1 MLLAAVLSALAA
13 APTPTPQ
20 PTPTVRLPELR
31 THVKHVFII
40 YQENHSFDNYFGTY
54 PGAENLASPL
64 AQAHGFRQLDP
75 IGKKPV
81 TPFKIT
87 DPDTASPQQ
96 GREIT
101 LSKMNGGKMDA
112 FVATQERVSSAKF
125 DQAGARNVGLM
136 TMAHYD
142 CDTIPFLWEYAQR
155 FVLFDHIFSGIT
167 GPSTPNAI
175 ALIAGQADNI
185 TDDADPAYG
194 PYSKK
199 EDKYQVPQRYATLML
214 ALSGGDATKV
224 TQETQGVGQDL
235 GATAASGRAPIPWGW
250 YQEGYVSPTLALPG
264 YVTHHNPVQYFAY
277 LRQNDVFWHNVQSV
291 QALLPQLRDGTL
303 PDRGIFYIK
312 GGSRNG
318 FGWKPANPDPSVQ
331 ANFLGDDDHAG
342 PDDSDAQIAESF
354 VATYVNAIAR
364 SKYWDDSVIIITWD
378 DPGGFYD
385 HVPPPQFPNCGDGH
399 PCGDG
404 PRVPLLVISPY
415 ARSGAV
421 VPAVG
426 DQISILKLAEGLF
439 DLPTLASLP
448 DERARPIA
456 PRDADTAMTDLL
468 GAFDPAR
475 LNGSEPPILSSYAEI
490 PDDVVN
496 TFPSAMNCRTLGLAP
511 EVLPNAPSTPP
522 PGFRVRF

>member
-1 MLLAAVLSALAA
+1 MVVAAILSLLAV
-13 APTPTPQ
+13 APTPS
-20 PTPTVRLPELR
+20 PTPDVLDPVRAHL
-31 THVKHVFII
+31 KHVFII

-54 PGAENLASPL
+54 PGTENLSSPL
-64 AQAHGFRQLDP
+64 AQAHGFRQRDA
-75 IGKKPV
+75 IGTKWV

-87 DPDTASPQQ
+87 DPDTEGPQQ
-96 GREIT
+96 ARDIV

-112 FVATQERVSSAKF
+112 FVAAQERVSRAKF
-125 DQAGARNVGLM
+125 GQAEARDIGLL

-155 FVLFDHIFSGIT
+155 FVLFDHIFSSIT

-175 ALIAGQADNI
+175 ALIAGQAGNV
-185 TDDADPAYG
+185 TTDADPAYG
-194 PYSKK
+194 PYSEK
-199 EDKYQVPQRYATLML
+199 ETQDQVPQRYATLML
-214 ALSGGDATKV
+214 ALAGGDATKA
-224 TQETQGVGQDL
+224 TQETEGVAQDL

-250 YQEGYVSPTLALPG
+250 YQEGYVSPTLAIPG

-277 LRQNDVFWHNVQSV
+277 LRQNDVFWRNVHSV
-291 QALLPQLRDGTL
+291 QTLLPELRDGTL

-318 FGWKPANPDPSVQ
+318 FGWKPGNPDPSVQ
-331 ANFLGDDDHAG
+331 KDYLGDDDHPG
-342 PDDSDAQIAESF
+342 PGDSDAQLSESF

-364 SKYWDDSVIIITWD
+364 SKYWDDSVIIVTWD

-385 HVPPPQFPNCGDGH
+385 HVPPPQFGNCGDGH

-421 VPAVG
+421 VPDVG
-426 DQISILKLAEGLF
+426 DGISILKLSERIF

-448 DERARPIA
+448 DERGRPVL
-456 PRDADTAMTDLL
+456 PRDADSSMTDLL

-475 LNGSEPPILSSYAEI
+475 LNGSAPPILSSYAEI
-490 PDDVVN
+490 PDDAVN
-496 TFPSAMNCRTLGLAP
+496 VFPSSMNCRTLGLAAD
-511 EVLPNAPSTPP
+511 VLPNAPSTPP
-522 PGFRVRF
+522 PGFKPRF

>member
-1 MLLAAVLSALAA
+1 MFVAA
-13 APTPTPQ
+13 ATPSPQ
-20 PTPTVRLPELR
+20 PTPSKLLPELR
-31 THVKHVFII
+31 AHVKHVFII

-54 PGAENLASPL
+54 PGTENLSSPL
-64 AQAHGFRQLDP
+64 AQAHGFRQHDP
-75 IGKKPV
+75 IGKKWV

-87 DPDTASPQQ
+87 DPDTEGPQQ
-96 GREIT
+96 GRDIV

-112 FVATQERVSSAKF
+112 FVAAQERVSGAKF
-125 DQAGARNVGLM
+125 GQAEARDVGLL

-167 GPSTPNAI
+167 GPSTPNAV
-175 ALIAGQADNI
+175 ALIAGQAGNI
-185 TDDADPAYG
+185 TTDADPAYG
-194 PYSKK
+194 PYAEK
-199 EDKYQVPQRYATLML
+199 EDQYQAPQRYATLML
-214 ALSGGDATKV
+214 ALAGGDATKA
-224 TQETQGVGQDL
+224 TEETEGVAQDL

-250 YQEGYVSPTLALPG
+250 YQEGYVSPTLAIPG

-277 LRQNDVFWHNVQSV
+277 LRQNDVFWRNVHSV
-291 QALLPQLRDGTL
+291 QTLLPELRDGTL

-312 GGSRNG
+312 GGSRNA
-318 FGWKPANPDPSVQ
+318 FDWKPANPDPAVQ
-331 ANFLGDDDHAG
+331 KDFLGDDDHAG
-342 PDDSDAQIAESF
+342 PGDSDAQLSESF

-364 SKYWDDSVIIITWD
+364 SKYWDDSAIIITWD

-385 HVPPPQFPNCGDGH
+385 HVPPPQFANCSDGH

-421 VPAVG
+421 VPDAG
-426 DQISILKLAEGLF
+426 DEISVLKLSERIF
-439 DLPTLASLP
+439 DLPALASLP
-448 DERARPIA
+448 DERARPIL
-456 PRDADTAMTDLL
+456 PRDADASITDLV

-475 LNGSEPPILSSYAEI
+475 LDGSAPPILSSYAEI

-496 TFPSAMNCRTLGLAP
+496 TFPASMNCRALGLAAD
-511 EVLPNAPSTPP
+511 VLPNAPSTPP
-522 PGFRVRF
+522 PGFTPRF